1 MKLRERLL
9 IQSLIRAG
17 VEMSEDEIYGDDLSK
32 SWKEV
37 VDIITVNV
45 EEKLNEFYKFGDEV
59 DEYTD
64 IEFDLEPD
72 SEDE

>member
-1 MKLRERLL
+1 
-9 IQSLIRAG
+9 
-17 VEMSEDEIYGDDLSK
+17 MSEDEIYGDDVSK

-64 IEFDLEPD
+64 IEFDFEPESD
-72 SEDE
+72 DE